1 MADSMIDFIV
11 IVMKNWIKTN
21 SFPLSMALFMAIV
34 TTIFIIFSPALWTAI
49 APGIFTVVIV
59 LWAMSM
65 KAENDPV
72 WFWKDKF
79 QLDLLWIGLQMAFP
93 VILIFALLLWALYS
107 TM

>member
-1 MADSMIDFIV
+1 
-11 IVMKNWIKTN
+11 
-21 SFPLSMALFMAIV
+21 MALFMAIV
-34 TTIFIIFSPALWTAI
+34 TTIFILFSPALWTAI
-49 APGIFTVVIV
+49 APGIFTVGIV

-65 KAENDPV
+65 KAESDPV
-72 WFWKDKF
+72 WFWQDKF

>member
-1 MADSMIDFIV
+1 
-11 IVMKNWIKTN
+11 MKNWIKTN

-34 TTIFIIFSPALWTAI
+34 TTIFIIFSP
-49 APGIFTVVIV
+49 GIFTVVIV
-59 LWAMSM
+59 LWAVSM
-65 KAENDPV
+65 KAEKDPV

>member
-1 MADSMIDFIV
+1 
-11 IVMKNWIKTN
+11 
-21 SFPLSMALFMAIV
+21 MALFMAIV
-34 TTIFIIFSPALWTAI
+34 TTIFIIFSPGLWTAI

-59 LWAMSM
+59 LWAVSM
-65 KAENDPV
+65 KAEKDPA